1 VNQRITRS
9 LLFSAPGLLIV
20 ASLAIPS
27 AGFYRAGPDGS
38 YRHLYAQPE
47 DDLYKSPIQMVLSRD
62 GKQLYVSCENS
73 NEVLIV
79 DTDRNVVAGSIKVG
93 RHPFGVAL
101 SPNNKTL
108 YVSNRYDDTVSV
120 VDLTRR
126 EVIETIPV
134 GDDPHD
140 LITDQAGD
148 FLYVTNMGT
157 DDVSVIDLREGIR
170 KFRRLQV
177 GVRPFGLALS
187 PDGRYIF
194 VSSQASLPVPFR
206 TPPVLE
212 LSVIETKT
220 QRVVG
225 RRDLFSTIIGQN
237 LVVSPDSRF
246 VVVALAFPKNL
257 LPETQVYQGWMVTNG
272 FAIVE
277 AAPWGRIAYLLLDEA
292 NLYFADPFGLAFSPD
307 GNELYISSSGGDVV
321 SALDMK
327 KIYEIL
333 KVKDGKIGLTDDEIA
348 LKARHLGLSN
358 EYVLE
363 RISTP
368 ANPKD
373 VVMSRDGRLVY
384 VANRLDDSLTVID
397 RASKKQTARIDL
409 GGPKKETVLRKGE
422 KLFNF
427 ASISF
432 QRQLSCTTCHPEYH
446 LDGLVYDIVAPE
458 EGIGVNLVDNRTMR
472 GLAETGP
479 FKWSGK
485 NPSIGRQAGPRAAQ
499 LFFRSH
505 GFEGEDLD
513 AVVKFIESLG
523 VPPNRYAPAD
533 GRLNEFQRRG
543 RGHFERAFSRD
554 GSYIPVGNRCIT
566 CHPPPVYTNR
576 QIHDIGSQARTDDSG
591 DFDTPQ
597 LSNVFDNAPFMHD
610 GRCYS
615 LEEIWTEHNPGDTHG
630 QTNDMAKEDL
640 NDLMEYIK
648 TLHVGEVIPDK
659 EFYGALL
666 APSRRSPFRLEVA
679 DIDSPEIPNARYLGN
694 EACAECHLPQYKTWL
709 STKHSRSWVM
719 LGMETS
725 MEVGSHF
732 KMTAMPQNNAQCL
745 TCHGTAA
752 KVPAEFR
759 VPHFRVEEG
768 VKCERC
774 HGPGEHYAKEEIMKD
789 RQKAKA
795 AGLRI
800 PTEQD
805 CLSCHAPKPSHQ
817 VLGKPTFDYDKAIL
831 KVGCKDRKGKVSPAY
846 AGK

>member
-1 VNQRITRS
+1 LNARIIRS
-9 LLFSAPGLLIV
+9 LFFSVPGLLIV
-20 ASLAIPS
+20 AALAIPS

-38 YRHLYAQPE
+38 LRHLYALPE
-47 DDLYKSPIQMVLSRD
+47 DDLYKSPIQMVMSLD
-62 GKQLYVSCENS
+62 GKQLFVACENS

-79 DTDRNVVAGSIKVG
+79 DTDRHAVAGSIPVG

-101 SPNNKTL
+101 HPDNTRL
-108 YVSNRYDDTVSV
+108 FVSNRYDDTVSV
-120 VDLTRR
+120 VDLASRK
-126 EVIETIPV
+126 VIETIPV

-140 LITDQAGD
+140 LITDQAGE
-148 FLYVTNMGT
+148 FLYVTNTGT
-157 DDVSVIDLREGIR
+157 DDVSVIDLRDGIR
-170 KFRRLQV
+170 KARRLQA
-177 GVRPFGLALS
+177 GTRPFGLALS
-187 PDGRYIF
+187 PDGRYIY
-194 VSSQASLPVPFR
+194 VSSMASLAVPFR
-206 TPPVLE
+206 TPPILE
-212 LSVIETKT
+212 LSVIDSKS
-220 QRVVG
+220 QRIVS
-225 RRDLFSTIIGQN
+225 RRDLYSTVIGQN
-237 LVVSPDSRF
+237 VAVSPDNHF

-272 FAIVE
+272 FAIME
-277 AAPWGRIAYLLLDEA
+277 TGPRGRIAYLLVDEV
-292 NLYFADPFGLAFSPD
+292 NLYFADPYGVAFSPD
-307 GNELYISSSGGDVV
+307 GNELYVSSSGGDVV

-348 LKARHLGLSN
+348 LYARHLGLSN

-363 RISTP
+363 RIATP

-373 VVMSRDGRLVY
+373 LTISRDGRLVY
-384 VANRLDDSLTVID
+384 VANRLDDSLIVVD

-472 GLAETGP
+472 GIAETGP
-479 FKWSGK
+479 FKWTGK

-505 GFEGEDLD
+505 GFEKENLD

-523 VPPNRYAPAD
+523 VPPNRYTPAD

-543 RGHFERAFSRD
+543 REAFERAFSRD
-554 GSYIPVGNRCIT
+554 GRYIPIANRCIT
-566 CHPPPVYTNR
+566 CHPPPYYTNR
-576 QIHDIGSQARTDDSG
+576 QVHDIGAQSTSDFSG

-597 LSNVFDNAPFMHD
+597 LSNVWDNAPFLHD
-610 GRCYS
+610 GRVYT
-615 LEEIWTEHNPGDTHG
+615 LEEIWTEHSPGDTHG
-630 QTNDMAKEDL
+630 MTNDMAKENL
-640 NDLMEYIK
+640 NDLIEYIK
-648 TLHVGEVIPDK
+648 TLHIGEPIPDK

-666 APSRRSPFRLEVA
+666 APSKRSPFRLPVSDVEA
-679 DIDSPEIPNARYLGN
+679 PEIPNARYVGN
-694 EACAECHLPQYKTWL
+694 EVCAGCHLPQFKKWL
-709 STKHSRSWVM
+709 GAKHSRSWVM
-719 LGMETS
+719 LGMEKA
-725 MEVGSHF
+725 MDVGSHF
-732 KMTAMPQNNAQCL
+732 KMTAMPQNSAQCL

-752 KVPAEFR
+752 KVPAEYR
-759 VPHFRVEEG
+759 VSHFRVEEG

-774 HGPGEHYAKEEIMKD
+774 HGPGEHYAKEEVMKD
-789 RQKAKA
+789 RQKALA
-795 AGLRI
+795 AGLRM

-817 VLGKPTFDYDKAIL
+817 LLGKPAFDYDKAIL
-831 KVGCKDRKGKVSPAY
+831 KISCKDREGKGRAEY
-846 AGK
+846 TGM